1 MGLGDHSLLD
11 RLRTLSSIHFIRL
24 SSALCLLGPFPVA
37 FGYDDLEASLAGL
50 AVDDAD
56 RSAVRFDHLL
66 NDRQPQAGAR
76 RSARTT
82 VIEHVIAFLGG
93 DPRPVVRDEEIRFGV
108 ERPDR

>member
-1 MGLGDHSLLD
+1 
-11 RLRTLSSIHFIRL
+11 
-24 SSALCLLGPFPVA
+24 
-37 FGYDDLEASLAGL
+37 
-50 AVDDAD
+50 
-56 RSAVRFDHLL
+56 VRFDHLL

-76 RSARTT
+76 HSARTT